1 MPKSDLVP
9 CKWASPTVAE
19 THAISAMPGPKL
31 RNLLITQSY
40 HELTCAMTR
49 VLGSQDVSWC
59 AYATYASKTAGAF
72 IRGEEVP
79 ALMRE
84 YLAGA
89 DHLDA
94 SMSELNSRLASVH
107 ENAFVGHSLLT
118 GAIERVIDDITDQV
132 GQGNLIVFAEL
143 APAYAHFLEVIGN
156 EPPSAPSDTQRAA
169 VLAQFRPGSV
179 DEGGQD
185 LLIQAFNLYYDQLFE
200 PSAHVRAQR
209 LFHANA
215 LVGYHEQIRL
225 QGPIVGALD
234 APLKDVF
241 LGSTR
246 EQLTN
251 QVPAQHHGI
260 LHSILDRFLAPLA
273 ERVEKEWEHLSTR
286 WLMTLTIPGA
296 TLDLGKD
303 VPFGPD
309 GKEFPGELMIAD
321 DPGLVAILAKLDR
334 TPNTVVGSAAN
345 DWADLGDRMNYVVDF
360 FRTRQ
365 QDRGLYA
372 QPFSDEQVALIK
384 SRKFP
389 PGPL

>member
-9 CKWASPTVAE
+9 CKWAPPTVAE

-84 YLAGA
+84 YLSSA
-89 DHLDA
+89 DHLDD
-94 SMSELNSRLASVH
+94 SMTELNAHLATVH

-118 GAIERVIDDITDQV
+118 GAIERVIDDITEQV

-143 APAYAHFLEVIGN
+143 APAYAHFLEVVGN
-156 EPPSAPSDTQRAA
+156 DVPAAPSDTQRAA
-169 VLAQFRPGSV
+169 VLAQFRPGPV
-179 DEGGQD
+179 DQGGQD
-185 LLIQAFNLYYDQLFE
+185 LLIQAFNIYYDQLFE
-200 PSAHVRAQR
+200 QSAHVRAQR

-234 APLKDVF
+234 APLKDLFVD
-241 LGSTR
+241 STR
-246 EQLTN
+246 EHLTSN
-251 QVPAQHHGI
+251 VPAQHHGL
-260 LHSILDRFLAPLA
+260 LHNILDRFLVPLA
-273 ERVEKEWEHLSTR
+273 ERVEKEWEHFSTR

-309 GKEFPGELMIAD
+309 GKEFPGELVIAD
-321 DPGLVAILAKLDR
+321 DASLLEILTKLDR
-334 TPNTVVGSAAN
+334 TPNTVVGSAAT
-345 DWADLGDRMNYVVDF
+345 DWGDLGDRMNYVVDF

-365 QDRGLYA
+365 QDRGLYG
-372 QPFSDEQVALIK
+372 QPFSDEQVALFK
-384 SRKFP
+384 NGKFP
-389 PGPL
+389 APPL